1 MPTEVSEKTASFT
14 ESVIRNMTRRALKL
28 GAVDLAQ
35 GFPDFPAPTELKE
48 AAKRA
53 IDEDYNQYAITH
65 GSPNLRRAIAEKV
78 RSYNRIDCDPE
89 SNLTVT
95 CGATEAMIASLL
107 AVVNPG
113 DEVIVFEPFY
123 ENYGPDTIIAGASR
137 RVVAL
142 HGRDFSIDPKEL
154 ESAFGPHT
162 KAIIINT
169 PHNPTGKVFTL
180 SELEMIAELCR
191 RFDTLAI
198 TDEIYEHIIYGSAR
212 HVSIASLPGMAERTI
227 TISGLSKTYSV
238 TGWRLA
244 YTVACERLT
253 SAIRKIHDFLTVGA
267 PHPLQEAGVTA
278 LRMPESFYAELR
290 AMYEHRRMTLFKML
304 SEAGFGCRLP
314 DGAYYIMADV
324 SHLGFAD
331 DVAAADFLLEE
342 VGVASVPGSSFYQ
355 HKELGRGLVR
365 FTFSKNDQTLAAGAA
380 KLKQIES
387 KLAKLRR

>member
-1 MPTEVSEKTASFT
+1 MPTEVSQKTASFT

-142 HGRDFSIDPKEL
+142 QGADFSIDPKEL
-154 ESAFGPHT
+154 ESAFGPRT

-180 SELEMIAELCR
+180 AELEMIAELCR

-198 TDEIYEHIIYGSAR
+198 TDEIYEHIIYGSTR

-365 FTFSKNDQTLAAGAA
+365 FTFSKNDQTLAAAAA
-380 KLKQIES
+380 KLKQLES
-387 KLAKLRR
+387 RLAKVRR